1 MSSSRSSQ
9 LKLDEIGKWSEI
21 KLEIIRKYAHAY
33 TTILTS
39 HRLSP
44 IYIDGFA
51 GAGEHISRA
60 TGERIK
66 GSPSEAFDT
75 RPPFAAFHLVD
86 LEGTRADALKAL
98 AAGRTDTKIYQDD
111 CNDVLLNEVFPQ
123 ITSSRFNRALCILD
137 PYGLHLDWQ
146 VMEAA
151 GRTGQIEIFL
161 NFATGDMQRNVFRK
175 DQSKVTAESL
185 ERMNRFWGDESWK
198 PLIYTT
204 QPGLFGDI
212 EEKDRQSIA
221 NLLTAFKSRLKEVAG
236 FGFVPEPVPMKN
248 SKGTVIYHLFYASP
262 KSKGGE
268 LGQKIVRQIMDKY
281 RAEGQT

>member
-1 MSSSRSSQ
+1 MSSSKSSQ
-9 LKLDEIGKWSEI
+9 LKLDEIGKWSEL
-21 KLEIIRKYAHAY
+21 KLEIIRKYAHSY

-51 GAGEHISRA
+51 GAGEHISRT

-66 GSPSEAFDT
+66 GSPLEAFET
-75 RPPFAAFHLVD
+75 RPSFAAFHLVD

-98 AAGRTDTKIYQDD
+98 AAGRTDTKIYHGD
-111 CNDVLLNEVFPQ
+111 CNDVLLNKVFPEVAK
-123 ITSSRFNRALCILD
+123 SVFNRALCILD
-137 PYGLHLDWQ
+137 PYGLHLDWEVIQ
-146 VMEAA
+146 AA

-175 DQSKVTAESL
+175 DQSKVSAESL

-204 QPGLFGDI
+204 QQGLFGDM
-212 EEKDRQSIA
+212 EEKDRLSVT
-221 NLLTAFKSRLKEVAG
+221 NLLTAFKSRLKKVAG

-268 LGQKIVRQIMDKY
+268 LGQKIVTQIMNKY
-281 RAEGQT
+281 REEGQI